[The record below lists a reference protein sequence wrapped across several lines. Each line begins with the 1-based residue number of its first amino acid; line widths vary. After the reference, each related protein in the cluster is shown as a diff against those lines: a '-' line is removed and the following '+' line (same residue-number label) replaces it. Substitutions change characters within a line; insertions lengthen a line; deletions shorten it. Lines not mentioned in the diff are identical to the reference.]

1 MEGLIGIAFKDY
13 VLLAADKTLVHSIVA
28 VKHDLNK
35 IYRLSDNL
43 LMAIS
48 GEPGDTVQFAEYIEK
63 NIQLYKIR
71 NGFELSPSAAANFVQ
86 RNLADYLRSRTPYH
100 VNLLLAGFDAQ
111 TGPELYY
118 MDYLAAMT
126 KIPFALHGYGGFFST
141 SILDHVYRADMA
153 LEEGTELLRKCV
165 AEIQKRLIV
174 NLPCFK
180 VMSIDKDGIKPQPDM
195 TVSIENLGLSQP
207 VTSAA
212 PISA

>member
-13 VLLAADKTLVHSIVA
+13 VLMATDKTLVNSIVA
-28 VKHDLNK
+28 VKHDMNK

-43 LMAIS
+43 LMGIT

-100 VNLLLAGFDAQ
+100 VNLLLAGFDAN

-126 KIPFALHGYGGFFST
+126 KIPFALHGYGAFFST
-141 SILDHVYRADMA
+141 SILDHGYKADMTLDEGVA
-153 LEEGTELLRKCV
+153 LLGKCV
-165 AEIQKRLIV
+165 AEIQKRMIV
-174 NLPCFK
+174 NLPIFK
-180 VMSIDKDGIKPQPDM
+180 VSCIDKDGIKELTDIK
-195 TVSIENLGLSQP
+195 VSLDNLGL
-207 VTSAA
+207 A
-212 PISA
+212 PHQISA

>member
-1 MEGLIGIAFKDY
+1 MEGLIGVAFKDY

-35 IYRLSDNL
+35 IYKLSDSL

-48 GEPGDTVQFAEYIEK
+48 GEAGDTVQFAEYIEK

-100 VNLLLAGFDAQ
+100 VNLLLAGFDK
-111 TGPELYY
+111 TSGPELFY

-141 SILDHVYRADMA
+141 SILDHGYRADMNLDEGVA
-153 LEEGTELLRKCV
+153 LVSKCV

-174 NLPCFK
+174 NLPVFK
-180 VMSIDKDGIKPQPDM
+180 VTCIDKDGIRELPDM
-195 TVSIENLGLSQP
+195 KVSLDNLGLTP
-207 VTSAA
+207 VKIAG
-212 PISA
+212 